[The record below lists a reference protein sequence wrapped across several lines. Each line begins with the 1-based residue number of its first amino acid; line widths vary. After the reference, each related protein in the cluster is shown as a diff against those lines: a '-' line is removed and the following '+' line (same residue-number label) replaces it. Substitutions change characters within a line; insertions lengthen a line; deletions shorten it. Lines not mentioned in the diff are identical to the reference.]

1 MKEYSA
7 KEIIANFTPK
17 AIKCDSNGN
26 VLIRDMFSGIDLWI
40 DVFENKGEVMFNWN
54 QYIFL
59 DNNVE
64 DMLRKDIQADNN
76 VCEMCMGCSLDYL
89 IKERHIYEDK
99 KGNCYLSLAYA
110 RNEKKNGRYII
121 TKVAACNCLKKDG
134 TPKKRLRALD
144 NLIFT
149 LMEQ

>member
-1 MKEYSA
+1 MKEYNA
-7 KEIIANFTPK
+7 EEIIRNFKPE
-17 AIKCDSNGN
+17 AIDCDGIGN
-26 VLIRDMFSGIDLWI
+26 VLIRDQFSGMDFWFN
-40 DVFENKGEVMFNWN
+40 VYTKNGEVIYEWN

-59 DNNVE
+59 ENDVE

>member
-1 MKEYSA
+1 MKEYNA
-7 KEIIANFTPK
+7 EEIIRNFKPE
-17 AIKCDSNGN
+17 AIDCDDIGN
-26 VLIRDMFSGIDLWI
+26 VLIRDQFSGMDFWFN
-40 DVFENKGEVMFNWN
+40 VYTKNGEVIYEWN

-59 DNNVE
+59 ENDVE